1 MKKLDV
7 FVIVLLVLGLVSFFA
22 LATVNLDLFMWS
34 AGTANVIGL
43 TAIFSNKFKK
53 WLDMPLFNEDNKPS
67 TF

>member
-22 LATVNLDLFMWS
+22 LATVNLDLFMGS